1 MHSVRSAVSLP
12 RCTCTGPRSRDRARR
27 SFASS
32 SRSLAPPFLYTT
44 LPSRSLLAVRGPDAA
59 AFLQGL
65 VSNDVRRLAPRGDED
80 DPEKQ
85 RILYANI
92 LKADGRY
99 MHDIMLHRSL
109 SPEDDPATSFL
120 IDHNAAA
127 TTPLRTYLRRHKLR
141 SKLQIGSG
149 PDPDLVVAAAWR
161 NPLDLVGDG
170 QSSDAEVAAAE
181 EWLEERKKGWDPRV
195 VGMGRRWVEPRDGEK
210 PPSELFE
217 PVSPEHFH
225 LHRLVHAVPE
235 GPADFPALPLEANID
250 FMNGVDYRK
259 GCYVGQELTARTHH
273 KGIVRKRGMIFRLFR
288 EGEDIPTE
296 PLPSRELIP
305 YPSLFPLPPPGS
317 SLTLLRASATSRRPR
332 ASGKLGSSLALLSP
346 SSGSLQTFAL
356 AYGSVRT
363 DHLGEGTDEFDGV
376 FTVKADISDE
386 AVVVAAGGGG
396 GTTANAAEQPIE
408 LGDGAGESDEAGGRW
423 LAKAFMPAWLE
434 FKLEEEA
441 IAKGL

>member
-1 MHSVRSAVSLP
+1 MQTLRRSSAARP
-12 RCTCTGPRSRDRARR
+12 RCCTCPAVVRLR

-32 SRSLAPPFLYTT
+32 SRSSAPPFVYTT
-44 LPSRSLLAVRGPDAA
+44 LPSRALLAVQGPDAPN
-59 AFLQGL
+59 FLQGL

-80 DPEKQ
+80 NPEKQ

-99 MHDIMLHRSL
+99 MHDIMLHRPL
-109 SPEDDPATSFL
+109 QDDPATSFL
-120 IDHNAAA
+120 IDHDASA
-127 TTPLRTYLRRHKLR
+127 TVSLRTYLKRHKLR
-141 SKLQIGSG
+141 SKLKIGPGSE
-149 PDPDLVVAAAWR
+149 PDLVVAAAWR
-161 NPLDLVGDG
+161 NPLDSGDG
-170 QSSDAEVAAAE
+170 QSTDREVQAAE
-181 EWLEERKKGWDPRV
+181 EWLEERKKAWDPRV
-195 VGMGRRWVEPRDGEK
+195 VGMGRRWVEPKDGEK
-210 PPSELFE
+210 PPSELFDQ
-217 PVSPEHFH
+217 VTPEHYH

-296 PLPSRELIP
+296 PIPSPDLIP

-317 SLTLLRASATSRRPR
+317 SLTLLRAGTSRRPR
-332 ASGKLGSSLALLSP
+332 ASGKLGSSLALISP
-346 SSGSLQTFAL
+346 SSHLQTMAL

-376 FTVKADISDE
+376 FTVKADVSDE
-386 AVVVAAGGGG
+386 AVVAGSAA
-396 GTTANAAEQPIE
+396 AVSEPPLE